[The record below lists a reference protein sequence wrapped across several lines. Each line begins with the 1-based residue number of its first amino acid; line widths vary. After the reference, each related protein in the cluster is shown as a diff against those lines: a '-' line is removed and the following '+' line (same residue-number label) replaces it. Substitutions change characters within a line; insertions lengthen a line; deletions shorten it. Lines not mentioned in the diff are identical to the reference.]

1 MQVGPTQRP
10 PSRAGLGCRIAF
22 SWLSGRFPVDVHRP
36 CANVAEECQTDNGAE
51 KWRRKRTTR
60 DGEGESS
67 CLSKALGLGS
77 EEEISES
84 RFNSLSAKLLSA
96 ALGVKPQKILLLLE
110 NRQ

>member
-1 MQVGPTQRP
+1 MCTGLVRTSQR
-10 PSRAGLGCRIAF
+10 SAR
-22 SWLSGRFPVDVHRP
+22 
-36 CANVAEECQTDNGAE
+36 QTTELE

-77 EEEISES
+77 EDEISKS

-110 NRQ
+110 NRQWLILAWGRILRLNLLTLIFQMTQARQWSF